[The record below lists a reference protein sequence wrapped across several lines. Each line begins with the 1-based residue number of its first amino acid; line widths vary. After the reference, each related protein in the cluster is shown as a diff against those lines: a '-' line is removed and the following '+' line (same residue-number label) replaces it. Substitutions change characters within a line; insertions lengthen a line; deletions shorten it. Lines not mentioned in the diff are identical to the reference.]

1 MSRVCPQSMM
11 WAATYTASIPISTL
25 LHSSNAITAEGIRNN
40 VINNSTFTAHLQYR
54 MYPQCTHKV
63 NIFLV
68 TGVCRGYTPLM
79 AGKTETLKMRLTPEE
94 KASFLAASELSGLS
108 LSAWIRERLRR
119 SSRIEL
125 EEAGEKVPFRKK
137 RR

>member
-1 MSRVCPQSMM
+1 MRHVMKKIYFAMTNPPVPPLCPQ
-11 WAATYTASIPISTL
+11 
-25 LHSSNAITAEGIRNN
+25 ITHI
-40 VINNSTFTAHLQYR
+40 
-54 MYPQCTHKV
+54 V

-68 TGVCRGYTPLM
+68 TGGCRGYTPLM

-125 EEAGEKVPFRKK
+125 EEAGEKVPFRRKK
-137 RR
+137 K